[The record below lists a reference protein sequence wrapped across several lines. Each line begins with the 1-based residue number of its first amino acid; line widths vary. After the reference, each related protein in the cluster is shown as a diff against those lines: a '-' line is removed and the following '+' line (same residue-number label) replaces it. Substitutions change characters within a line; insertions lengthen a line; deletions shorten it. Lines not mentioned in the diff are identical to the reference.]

1 MAIKDEY
8 GDFLGSEYLGNI
20 TYEHD
25 YYGGSQISVYFGDIL
40 IDNALSINF
49 SVQQSK
55 SPVYGY
61 NSQYYSFM
69 ADGNVLVSGELV
81 IAFKEAGYLLFPVQ
95 RYLQVESFIKK
106 DDQLPGRPQHGWWH
120 SPRYKLDA
128 DGQLIQG
135 YSAEGDLSL
144 GGASRAAKNRKAMR
158 ANVEQMFDW
167 QNGENKDPAQ
177 ANRTYNK
184 FWNELGKLD
193 DDGFEN
199 WAEAFEDVVWYG
211 SDTGNPAVREKLFSG
226 NIREGYAPTDEDV
239 YAHRRLDQ
247 YPAIDILISYGDM
260 SRQQPNH
267 TVRKLM
273 DVSFLGQA
281 QTIQISGEP
290 ILEVYSFIA
299 RNFA

>member
-1 MAIKDEY
+1 MSIKDEY
-8 GDFLGSEYLGNI
+8 GSFLGSEYLGNI

-25 YYGGSQISVYFGDIL
+25 YYAGSQISVYFGDIL

-81 IAFKEAGYLLFPVQ
+81 IAFKEAGYLLFPTQ
-95 RYLQVESFIKK
+95 RYLQREAMINVANNQENGEKIW
-106 DDQLPGRPQHGWWH
+106 Q
-120 SPRYKLDA
+120 SPRYTTDQEGNIIK
-128 DGQLIQG
+128 G
-135 YSAEGDLSL
+135 YVPNGDSSL
-144 GGASRAAKNRKAMR
+144 ATASKNAKNRQVMR
-158 ANVEQMFDW
+158 ANVEQMFAW
-167 QNGENKDPAQ
+167 ENSENKDPAQ

-211 SDTGNPAVREKLFSG
+211 SDTGNPTVREKLFSG

-239 YAHRRLDQ
+239 YSHRRLDQ

-260 SRQQPNH
+260 ARQQPNH